1 MKRIFILTILLCG
14 AFCVSVSAQKQSQE
28 QLQGLTN
35 KAERALVDYI
45 NNGDK
50 SCKWQEA
57 DKMRGEGCTIYRLD
71 FTSQTWRESVWSHQ
85 LMVIVPDKIS
95 HDEVLLHVA
104 GGSVDTQTN
113 MPNLYD
119 WNHRA
124 IKFQAGIATR
134 CEAVTAI
141 LWHVPRQPLYGN
153 KYEDELLS
161 FTLHKFQQDKDY
173 TWPLLFPM
181 VKSVVRAMDTIEEFT
196 QQKHNA
202 KVNKFVIN
210 GFSKRGW
217 TTWLT
222 AGTGDKRVVA
232 IAPMVIDILNMRV
245 SVPYQKHMFGSY
257 SIMIQDYIRLGLTE
271 ELVTPSGL
279 ELVKMIDPYSYREQ
293 YTMPKMVFLGSND
306 PYWTVDAV
314 KNYIDEIP
322 GTKYTAYSTNAGH
335 DLDGEAI
342 TSLEA
347 FFYQTINGAKY
358 PKFDYTPRE
367 LADHIAIDI
376 KADKKLLKEVIVWE
390 ATSENKDFRKC
401 RFEPT
406 KVDGVVGKKSFTVN
420 VDYPKEGFKAFI
432 VMLKY
437 KNPTTKQDT
446 YNISTRMYTADNDE
460 LFEEAYEIASSNK

>member
-1 MKRIFILTILLCG
+1 MKKLILITIFICG
-14 AFCVSVSAQKQSQE
+14 MLSAMAQE
-28 QLQGLTN
+28 H
-35 KAERALVDYI
+35 KAEKALVDYI
-45 NNGDK
+45 NNDDK
-50 SCKWQEA
+50 SYKWQEA
-57 DKMRGEGCTIYRLD
+57 DKLQGEGCTIYRLD
-71 FTSQTWRESVWSHQ
+71 FTSQTWRDNVWSHQ
-85 LMVIVPDKIS
+85 LMVIIPDKIS

-104 GGSVDTQTN
+104 GGAVDTKTHK
-113 MPNLYD
+113 PNLYG
-119 WNHRA
+119 WEHRA
-124 IKFQAGIATR
+124 IKFQSGIAAR

-173 TWPLLFPM
+173 SWPLLFPM
-181 VKSVVRAMDTIEEFT
+181 VKSVVRAMDAIEEFT
-196 QQKHNA
+196 KQKHNA
-202 KVNKFVIN
+202 EVNKFVIN

-232 IAPMVIDILNMRV
+232 IAPMVIDILNMPV
-245 SVPYQKHMFGSY
+245 SVPYQRHMFGSY

-279 ELVKMIDPYSYREQ
+279 ELVKMIDPYSYRRQ

-322 GTKYTAYSTNAGH
+322 GTKFTAYSTNAGH
-335 DLDGEAI
+335 DLDDEAI

-347 FFYQTINGAKY
+347 FFHQTINGAKY
-358 PKFDYTPRE
+358 PKFEYTPRQLE
-367 LADHIAIDI
+367 DCTMIDI
-376 KADKKLLKEVIVWE
+376 KANKRLLEEVIVWE
-390 ATSENKDFRKC
+390 AISENKDFRKC
-401 RFEPT
+401 QFIPRT
-406 KVDGVVGKKSFTVN
+406 VDGVVGKNRFSVK
-420 VDYPKEGFKAFI
+420 VDYPKQGNKAFV

-437 KNPTTKQDT
+437 KHPSKEGT

-460 LFEEAYEIASSNK
+460 LFEEAFVSKQSEK